1 MDFGL
6 NEGQQMLKTSAREF
20 LERECSNL
28 YVRDM
33 EKSSKGYSEE
43 MWNKLVELGWLGLVI
58 PEKQGG
64 LELNFLELALIL
76 EEMGRVNFPGPYFS
90 TVVLGGMTILEAGN
104 AQQKDEYLPLIAEG
118 KAIFSM
124 ALTEPTAS
132 WAPSGIEATAKQK
145 DDQYILSGTKLFV
158 SNGDTADYFIVAA
171 RTSDYKDP
179 QKGITLFIVPSNS
192 KGISETSLKTV
203 ASDHQSELVFENVI
217 LPTSTILGE
226 KDAGWPIIQKILE
239 YAAVGKCAEMIGGAE
254 KVLDMTIDYVKQRK
268 QFGNPIGSFQAIQH
282 HCANMATDVETSK
295 YITYQAAWK
304 IGTGSEASVE
314 ASTAKAWVNEAYK
327 RVCALAHQCHGAIGF
342 TKEHDLQLYTRRAKA
357 AELAFGNADFHL
369 EIVAQSMDM

>member
-179 QKGITLFIVPSNS
+179 QKGITIFIVPSNS
-192 KGISETSLKTV
+192 KAISETSLKTV

-268 QFGNPIGSFQAIQH
+268 QFGNAGVI
-282 HCANMATDVETSK
+282 ATDLFPQIPKQMKMLRNFKETHNV
-295 YITYQAAWK
+295 IQ
-304 IGTGSEASVE
+304 
-314 ASTAKAWVNEAYK
+314 
-327 RVCALAHQCHGAIGF
+327 
-342 TKEHDLQLYTRRAKA
+342 
-357 AELAFGNADFHL
+357 
-369 EIVAQSMDM
+369 

>member
-1 MDFGL
+1 
-6 NEGQQMLKTSAREF
+6 
-20 LERECSNL
+20 
-28 YVRDM
+28 
-33 EKSSKGYSEE
+33 
-43 MWNKLVELGWLGLVI
+43 
-58 PEKQGG
+58 
-64 LELNFLELALIL
+64 
-76 EEMGRVNFPGPYFS
+76 
-90 TVVLGGMTILEAGN
+90 
-104 AQQKDEYLPLIAEG
+104 
-118 KAIFSM
+118 M

-239 YAAVGKCAEMIGGAE
+239 YAAVGKCAEMI
-254 KVLDMTIDYVKQRK
+254 LSLIH
-268 QFGNPIGSFQAIQH
+268 I
-282 HCANMATDVETSK
+282 
-295 YITYQAAWK
+295 
-304 IGTGSEASVE
+304 
-314 ASTAKAWVNEAYK
+314 
-327 RVCALAHQCHGAIGF
+327 
-342 TKEHDLQLYTRRAKA
+342 
-357 AELAFGNADFHL
+357 
-369 EIVAQSMDM
+369 